1 MTRLARDRDT
11 HLTREEIAAEA
22 LRCFDESAE
31 EPSIRHLAAVLR
43 VTPSAIYHH
52 FPSRAAIIQA
62 AVDLVWDE
70 AAARFLEVVPDPYTA
85 DPTEVLVTAGIVT
98 RQVFGAHYQV
108 APFITATPAS
118 STPLAVI
125 LALMA
130 DVLKRMGL
138 DDDEAAASFH
148 MYASFTIG
156 AVLFAATRR
165 ITDQQLVLDGAAG
178 RPRKQRRVDRVNRAN
193 GYRASNSSTDEVR
206 QALSEIIDLS
216 VMDPDRDAALFADGL
231 RRIVGSAQSLGQ
243 IDPGVPT

>member
-1 MTRLARDRDT
+1 VTRLARDRDT
-11 HLTREEIAAEA
+11 HLTREEIAVEA
-22 LRCFDESAE
+22 LRCFDESDVA
-31 EPSIRHLAAVLR
+31 PSIRHLATVLH

-62 AVDLVWDE
+62 AVELVWDE
-70 AAARFLEVVPDPYTA
+70 AGVRFLELVPDPYTA

-118 STPLAVI
+118 SRPLVAI

-156 AVLFAATRR
+156 SVLFAATRR
-165 ITDQQLVLDGAAG
+165 ITDEELVLDGVAG
-178 RPRKQRRVDRVNRAN
+178 RPREQRRVDPANRAN
-193 GYRASNSSTDEVR
+193 GHRASDSSTTEVR
-206 QALSEIIDLS
+206 QALGEIIDLS
-216 VMDPDRDAALFADGL
+216 VVDPDRDAALFADGL
-231 RRIVGSAQSLGQ
+231 RRIIGSAQPRAQ
-243 IDPGVPT
+243 IDPSVPA

>member
-11 HLTREEIAAEA
+11 HLTREEIAVEA
-22 LRCFDESAE
+22 LRCFDQSAVA
-31 EPSIRHLAAVLR
+31 PSIRHLATVLR

-70 AAARFLEVVPDPYTA
+70 AGARFLQLVPDPFTA

-108 APFITATPAS
+108 APFITATPAAS
-118 STPLAVI
+118 RPLAAI

-130 DVLKRMGL
+130 DVLGRMGL
-138 DDDEAAASFH
+138 DDEQAAASFH

-165 ITDQQLVLDGAAG
+165 ITDEQLSLGGSAG
-178 RPRKQRRVDRVNRAN
+178 LPSERRPTDPIRPVERRPDAGVGTAVF
-193 GYRASNSSTDEVR
+193 R
-206 QALSEIIDLS
+206 QALGEMIDLS
-216 VMDPDRDAALFADGL
+216 VVDPGRDEKLFADGL
-231 RRIVGSAQSLGQ
+231 HQLVSGFGKDAIAPSPS
-243 IDPGVPT
+243 